1 MGKNCLEE
9 YLTDSC
15 QNCEFW
21 RNDEIACGCCCPFP
35 IMHCEAFAKMYNEA
49 EKELSEM
56 RKEDEGK

>member
-9 YLTDSC
+9 YLTESC
-15 QNCEFW
+15 QSCEFW
-21 RNDEIACGCCCPFP
+21 RNDETTCGCACPFP

-49 EKELSEM
+49 ENDM